1 MSDSSPVGRSTTGNE
16 GTPHEDAAQRI
27 VGHYEV
33 SGEIGRGGA
42 AIVYL
47 ARQTDLDRLVALKE
61 LIVSNSTPPDFAR
74 RFLRESR
81 LAGSLSHPNI
91 VTVYEYFEHAGVPY
105 IVMEYLQRGS
115 LRSYVGTLEPA
126 PLAGVLEGVLAG
138 LMCAE
143 SSSIVHRDLKPEN
156 IMVTADGRVKLADF
170 GVAKATQ
177 EVGTER
183 FVTASGMTVGTPSY
197 MAPEQALGE
206 EVGPWTDLYSVG
218 VMTWEQLV
226 GRVPFSE
233 TVTPTAVLLR
243 HVNEQIPPPISVRP
257 DVDPALSEWV
267 ETLIANDPRE
277 RTQTAAEAWD
287 ALEQVVVA
295 QLGPMWRRDS
305 RLRDEQTRPA
315 ADAVTP
321 EPADRLGTYPVVSPP
336 APDSAYHTP
345 EPPAQHAPAPSPS
358 PYYTYMGD
366 QPSAPAREEPQP
378 EPSRVTPPAPVIR
391 NIRLAPEAVSV
402 RPGERA
408 AVTATLEGEAVPGIE
423 WEVAGSAGSF
433 ATVRPTA
440 HGAMIELH
448 PGAGEPPWSSSL
460 EVRCL
465 ERGVLAAVATGSVE
479 VLAEEVTATPPAPV
493 APELVH
499 APPAR
504 APAASAAWRGPALMV
519 AVAGCLVFI
528 AALYLDPLAYVVDT
542 VGGDLSLKTS
552 TNGTQLTHLHRG
564 NTFYPLMVLACLA
577 LFLAV
582 VSLIWHRRALTI
594 GAMGASIAL
603 IAYSLYVYSLS
614 PANPP
619 GHYGFGFW
627 LSVAAAVVVALA
639 AGAASVAHSG

>member
-1 MSDSSPVGRSTTGNE
+1 MSDSSSVGRSTTGNE
-16 GTPHEDAAQRI
+16 GTAPKEAAQRI
-27 VGHYEV
+27 VGHYEI

-47 ARQTDLDRLVALKE
+47 ARQADLDRLVALKE

-115 LRSYVGTLEPA
+115 LRSYVGTLGPA
-126 PLAGVLEGVLAG
+126 ALAGVLEGVLAG

-143 SSSIVHRDLKPEN
+143 SSGIVHRDLKPEN

-177 EVGTER
+177 EVGSER

-233 TVTPTAVLLR
+233 TVAPTAVLLR
-243 HVNEQIPPPISVRP
+243 HVNEQIPAPITVRP
-257 DVDPALSEWV
+257 DVDPALSDWV
-267 ETLIANDPRE
+267 EKLIANDPRE
-277 RTQTAAEAWD
+277 RTQTAGEAWD

-295 QLGPMWRRDS
+295 RLGPMWRRDS
-305 RLRDEQTRPA
+305 RLRDEQTRLA

-321 EPADRLGTYPVVSPP
+321 EPADRLGTYPVISPP
-336 APDSAYHTP
+336 APDSAHPTP
-345 EPPAQHAPAPSPS
+345 EPPAQHAPEPP
-358 PYYTYMGD
+358 PYYTYMGG
-366 QPSAPAREEPQP
+366 QPPAPASEEPQP
-378 EPSRVTPPAPVIR
+378 EPSRVTPPAPVMR
-391 NIRLAPEAVSV
+391 NIRLAPEVVRV
-402 RPGERA
+402 RPGEHA
-408 AVTATLEGEAVPGIE
+408 AVTATLEGGAAPEIE

-440 HGAMIELH
+440 DGAMIELH
-448 PGAGEPPWSSSL
+448 PGPGEPPWSSSL

-465 ERGVLAAVATGSVE
+465 ERGAVVGVATATVE
-479 VLAEEVTATPPAPV
+479 VLTEQVTA
-493 APELVH
+493 
-499 APPAR
+499 APPPRPPPEPVQAPR
-504 APAASAAWRGPALMV
+504 PQAPAAPAAWRGPALIV

-528 AALYLDPLAYVVDT
+528 AALYVNPLAYVVDT
-542 VGGDLSLKTS
+542 AGGDLSLKSS
-552 TNGTQLTHLHRG
+552 TNGTQLTHLHSG
-564 NTFYPLMVLACLA
+564 NTFLPLMALACLA
-577 LFLAV
+577 LFLAA
-582 VSLIWHRRALTI
+582 VSLIWDRRALTI
-594 GAMGASIAL
+594 GAVGASIAL
-603 IAYSLYVYSLS
+603 IAYSLHVHSLS
-614 PANPP
+614 PADPP

-639 AGAASVAHSG
+639 AGAASVARSG